1 MKLIPTFFLTVIFSL
16 TFLASCSTLRSGNA
30 VKAGYDVDKSVVD
43 SEEEGWATRNIPG
56 LRALSNFV
64 PPPNEAR
71 TKWDDWQKKRQQPWN
86 PDNNIN

>member
-30 VKAGYDVDKSVVD
+30 VKAGDDVDKSVVD

-56 LRALSNFV
+56 TESALQFRAPS
-64 PPPNEAR
+64 E
-71 TKWDDWQKKRQQPWN
+71 
-86 PDNNIN
+86 

>member
-43 SEEEGWATRNIPG
+43 SEEEGSGHTKYSRTESA
-56 LRALSNFV
+56 LQFRAPS
-64 PPPNEAR
+64 E
-71 TKWDDWQKKRQQPWN
+71 
-86 PDNNIN
+86 